1 MALFARTFPAL
12 WPEFEKGKFRP
23 MKVGIKE
30 QVKAYIDAH
39 PDCGMTF
46 GTWIQAIR
54 TVTSRIE
61 YQRCLKEGT
70 PRYDIHG
77 EPVGTVTA
85 PEAEYARLQVS
96 RIRAKMDLSRAAREK
111 KP

>member
-1 MALFARTFPAL
+1 
-12 WPEFEKGKFRP
+12 
-23 MKVGIKE
+23 
-30 QVKAYIDAH
+30 
-39 PDCGMTF
+39 
-46 GTWIQAIR
+46 
-54 TVTSRIE
+54 
-61 YQRCLKEGT
+61 QRCLKEGT

-111 KP
+111 KNHDETE